1 MQEVKL
7 DQPLLPQRKS
17 GLKTESSNDAKRKE
31 LRKLETSLTDISR
44 ISPNVTMDQVLF
56 SPNSAQ
62 KKLFSLNS
70 AKLANFELKL
80 MNALGQVTWEKIETD
95 FINSSELV
103 SSMLK
108 GAKAFCF
115 FIQIIQ

>member
-7 DQPLLPQRKS
+7 DQPLLQQRKS